1 MVKDAVIS
9 IRVEPSLKAHLEETA
24 QRRGMTLASYVDYEN
39 PRRRTCARRNGF

>member
-24 QRRGMTLASYVDYEN
+24 QRRGMIAGQRTVDEILATHSRS
-39 PRRRTCARRNGF
+39 PQ